1 MKMDL
6 NRYIL
11 KMRLN
16 KMQKCGISG
25 PLIWSEVN
33 RNLTAVQGYL
43 VTQGTACWHVWCQDP
58 GGGIHDVG
66 FELAKREDATF
77 ANIEKEYV
85 MLPPEGMQVDKDL
98 EVEARWEKYQ
108 EDPRGYWKTEP
119 QAIKD
124 FRSKIRRETVKH

>member
-1 MKMDL
+1 MDL

-43 VTQGTACWHVWCQDP
+43 VTQGTACWHVWCQDTQ
-58 GGGIHDVG
+58 GEIQDVG
-66 FELAKREDATF
+66 WELAKREDAAF
-77 ANIEKEYV
+77 ANIDKEYI
-85 MLPPEGMQVDKDL
+85 MIPPEGMQVDKDI
-98 EVEARWEKYQ
+98 EVAERWDKYQ
-108 EDPRGYWKTEP
+108 QDPKGYWKTEP
-119 QAIKD
+119 MDVQT
-124 FRSKIRRETVKH
+124 FRAKIIRETKQPQ